1 LSSPEFIKNVI
12 LVIVIESESKVEKE
26 EMLISTSSEFE
37 ALCRQQMALLTLQL
51 GASLSVV
58 YLTQELVEPPANEAK
73 LVPVIVYPETGVLWQ
88 SDSDEAATR
97 RIQYLRN
104 ASSLLMGQRLLTP
117 GQDLRDASLDG
128 NTAKQ
133 TESQEQGEYLL
144 SGDQIVLPL
153 IYENLMMGLLVT
165 NREDRVWNEQ
175 ERNQIE
181 RIAQTIAIACILE
194 QRKAWLEVQ
203 LQEQQIFQEKQQDLL
218 DNLLHQLRNPLT
230 ALRTFGK
237 LLVKR
242 LLPGDPNS
250 EVAKSIV
257 RESDR
262 LQELLLQFD
271 KILDLT
277 PADFAAKKLPQ
288 KEVVVEASVK
298 TEKDASLLLPGSGE
312 QMTSCTVESVLK
324 PLLISYDAI
333 AQERDLHLTIKIP
346 DNLPAVRANVKA
358 LTEVL
363 SNILDNALKY
373 TPSGGKIL
381 IEAGK
386 EKPGFQGIAIS
397 DTGPGIPLQDLE
409 HLGERYYRGVQ
420 AQTEIPGSGLGISI
434 AKQLIEQMQ
443 GLLEVISPAI
453 SDAIKL
459 PNLPGTTFIV
469 WLTVDC

>member
-1 LSSPEFIKNVI
+1 
-12 LVIVIESESKVEKE
+12 
-26 EMLISTSSEFE
+26 MLISTSSEFE
-37 ALCRQQMALLTLQL
+37 ALCRQQMMLLNLQL

-58 YLTQELVEPPANEAK
+58 YLTQELVEAPANEAK
-73 LVPVIVYPETGVLWQ
+73 LVPVIVYPETGVVWQ
-88 SDSDEAATR
+88 SNGDESASGR
-97 RIQYLRN
+97 KQQYLGN
-104 ASSLLMGQRLLTP
+104 AASKILGQRLLTA
-117 GQDLRDASLDG
+117 GQDLRDASLDVG
-128 NTAKQ
+128 TAKQ
-133 TESQEQGEYLL
+133 AQSQGQGEYLL

-175 ERNQIE
+175 ERHQIE

-194 QRKAWLEVQ
+194 QRKAWLEAQ
-203 LQEQQIFQEKQQDLL
+203 LQEQQILQEKQQDLL

-242 LLPGDPNS
+242 LLPGDPNG

-262 LQELLLQFD
+262 LEELLLQFD
-271 KILDLT
+271 KIIDLT
-277 PADFAAKKLPQ
+277 PADFSPKKLLQ

-298 TEKDASLLLPGSGE
+298 AEANASLLLPGSGE
-312 QMTSCTVESVLK
+312 KIVPCSVAFVLK
-324 PLLISYDAI
+324 PILDSCSAI
-333 AQERDLHLTIKIP
+333 AQERNLHLIIEIP
-346 DNLPAVRANVKA
+346 DNLPPVRANVKA

-373 TPSGGKIL
+373 TNSGGKIL
-381 IEAGK
+381 VEAVQQ
-386 EKPGFQGIAIS
+386 KPGFQGIAIS
-397 DTGPGIPLQDLE
+397 DTGPGIPSQDLE

-453 SDAIKL
+453 SDTIKL
-459 PNLPGTTFIV
+459 PNFPGTTFIV
-469 WLTVDC
+469 WLTLDC

>member
-1 LSSPEFIKNVI
+1 
-12 LVIVIESESKVEKE
+12 
-26 EMLISTSSEFE
+26 MLISTSSEFE

-88 SDSDEAATR
+88 DSDDEAATGR
-97 RIQYLRN
+97 KQQYLRN
-104 ASSLLMGQRLLTP
+104 TASLLSQQRLLTA
-117 GQDLRDASLDG
+117 GQDLRDASLNSD
-128 NTAKQ
+128 TAKQ
-133 TESQEQGEYLL
+133 TESQGQSEYLL

-165 NREDRVWNEQ
+165 NREDRVWSEQ

-181 RIAQTIAIACILE
+181 RIAQTIALACILE

-242 LLPGDPNS
+242 LLPGDSNS

-262 LQELLLQFD
+262 LEELLLQFD
-271 KILDLT
+271 KIIDLT

-298 TEKDASLLLPGSGE
+298 TEEDTLLLPGSGE
-312 QMTSCTVESVLK
+312 QLTSCTVESVLK
-324 PLLISYDAI
+324 PLLVSSLAI
-333 AQERDLHLTIKIP
+333 AQERNLHLTIKIP
-346 DNLPAVRANVKA
+346 DNLPTVRANVKA

-373 TPSGGKIL
+373 TPSGGKIF

-397 DTGPGIPLQDLE
+397 DTGPGIPSQDLE

-469 WLTVDC
+469 WLVISQ